1 MVHCAPQSV
10 GTLHSCVPAAHHM
23 SDAEQSRAAPPPV
36 AAGSKWQRSRLGA
49 CLRPQALGL
58 LLLTLTCVGSGLRPS
73 LDNCM
78 ANFSMD
84 LTRIISALLAS
95 PEGGSMTDS
104 WCRHTNDLLAR
115 GSWPIQPSCDRP

>member
-1 MVHCAPQSV
+1 MLCAANQHTFQAQNNTPRMWRNTISSSGQGV
-10 GTLHSCVPAAHHM
+10 MPA
-23 SDAEQSRAAPPPV
+23 
-36 AAGSKWQRSRLGA
+36 GFL
-49 CLRPQALGL
+49 LQALGL

-95 PEGGSMTDS
+95 PEGGSTIGHGVAAATP
-104 WCRHTNDLLAR
+104 CLPADL
-115 GSWPIQPSCDRP
+115 GSDI